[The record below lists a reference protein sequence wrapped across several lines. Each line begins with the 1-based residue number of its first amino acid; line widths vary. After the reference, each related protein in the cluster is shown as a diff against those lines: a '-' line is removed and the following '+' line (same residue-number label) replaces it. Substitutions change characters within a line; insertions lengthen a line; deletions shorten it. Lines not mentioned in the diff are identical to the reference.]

1 MYLIYDQRINCS
13 ILKGQ
18 GDLVV
23 LGLDHRTGSHSNAS
37 ASAEQSLS
45 VVILILSVKVLCGYQ
60 CLFIGCEIIIQL

>member
-37 ASAEQSLS
+37 AEQSLS
-45 VVILILSVKVLCGYQ
+45 VVIPILSVKVLCGYQ
-60 CLFIGCEIIIQL
+60 CLFIGCEIIIQP